1 MRSLSKLILD
11 SNFELISFIQSTK
24 KNFLKLKLFD
34 GTNTYNAICHHS
46 SSHKLQQAKMYH
58 VLFEIDT
65 DCRVPVYQRNLNV
78 LEINRKF

>member
-24 KNFLKLKLFD
+24 
-34 GTNTYNAICHHS
+34 
-46 SSHKLQQAKMYH
+46 KLQQAKMYH